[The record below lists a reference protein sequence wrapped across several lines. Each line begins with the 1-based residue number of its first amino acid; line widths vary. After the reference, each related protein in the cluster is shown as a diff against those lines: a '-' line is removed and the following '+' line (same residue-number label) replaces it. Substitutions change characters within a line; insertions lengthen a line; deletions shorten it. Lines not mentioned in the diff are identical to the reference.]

1 MKLQDLYQL
10 IGLQPEIIKQ
20 LERAAREIPWEQA
33 APCLEQLLDRETA
46 PSAYQELNAV
56 LSDGPDHFQLL
67 FCYLECA
74 RRAYQRYQDRHIPR
88 QIYIDTMK
96 CFPRFLGECEQERGR
111 MYFDR
116 GWWSWRQTSMS
127 LFRIGALEYE
137 FLPYDNKPA
146 LALHIP
152 SDAQLT
158 PEAVDRSLEQAE
170 LFFQTYFPD
179 FQYNRY
185 TCNSWLLSPQLRPF
199 LAQGSNILAFQD
211 RFQIL
216 EENPGDKEYIQW
228 LFQVPV
234 DTEYSRLPDRTSLQK
249 EVKSLLL
256 QGGAVGCA
264 FGVLDLAK

>member
-46 PSAYQELNAV
+46 PSAYRELNAV

-74 RRAYQRYQDRHIPR
+74 RLAYQRYQDRHIPR

-152 SDAQLT
+152 SNAQLT

-170 LFFQTYFPD
+170 LFFQTFYPHYRYE
-179 FQYNRY
+179 QY
-185 TCNSWLLSPQLRPF
+185 TCDSWLLSPRLRP
-199 LAQGSNILAFQD
+199 LLDRGSNILAFQD
-211 RFQIL
+211 RFRVL
-216 EENPGDKEYIQW
+216 RENTEDREFIEH
-228 LFQVPV
+228 LFRRQK
-234 DTEYSRLPDRTSLQK
+234 DTAYAGLPAVTSLQK
-249 EVKSLLL
+249 RVKALLL